1 MKREVGFFW
10 LTSEEGWGAH
20 TEGGGLGELRLSSA
34 ARSEV
39 TSTAD
44 TRAWRRLG
52 SLWVEGNPSS
62 V

>member
-1 MKREVGFFW
+1 MRKDGVHVQRVVAW
-10 LTSEEGWGAH
+10 ALK
-20 TEGGGLGELRLSSA
+20 LSSA

-44 TRAWRRLG
+44 TRAWRGLG

-62 V
+62 I